1 MTASFVN
8 PRQLCA
14 LLPLL
19 CLINAWAGPVWP
31 SPAREANLADPS
43 KAIPAAIELTGRTV
57 QAGSVEVRP
66 RVGGAV
72 LSRNFKDH
80 SEVKAGTLL
89 YQINP
94 APHRANVA
102 AATAAVAKAEAALV
116 SAKRRARWQKELAG
130 VGVGEPDNT
139 TASLLE
145 AKSKLTAAQLALRNA
160 RAAMLAT
167 RIVAPAAGRIGAS
180 SVDVGTL
187 VSVDGSDPLVTI
199 QPLDPMMVELAP
211 SRFIHQLMNEGLS
224 QQVNDGAALRVRLFL
239 KDGTAYPIEGKLRFS
254 SVIVD
259 GYLEQKPLMAEFP
272 NPNLK
277 LLPDMDV
284 RLTLHGGEADQSA
297 RAPQA
302 AFPVRD
308 LVVVTSKP

>member
-1 MTASFVN
+1 MPARFAN
-8 PRQLCA
+8 RRQLCA

-19 CLINAWAGPVWP
+19 CLLNAWAGPGRP
-31 SPAREANLADPS
+31 SPAREANVVDQATAQSD
-43 KAIPAAIELTGRTV
+43 AIELTGRTV
-57 QAGSVEVRP
+57 PPGNVEIRP

-80 SEVKAGTLL
+80 SEVKAGALL

-102 AATAAVAKAEAALV
+102 TATAAVAKAEAALA
-116 SAKRRARWQKELAG
+116 SAKRKARWQQELAG
-130 VGVGEPDNT
+130 IGVGEPDNT
-139 TASLLE
+139 TASLID
-145 AKSKLTAAQLALRNA
+145 AKSKLAAAQLALRNA
-160 RAAMLAT
+160 QASMLAT

-187 VSVDGSDPLVTI
+187 VSVDGLDPLVTI
-199 QPLDPMMVELAP
+199 QPLDPMMVELA
-211 SRFIHQLMNEGLS
+211 SSGAVHQLVNEGLS
-224 QQVNDGAALRVRLFL
+224 QQVNDGGALRVRLFL

-254 SVIVD
+254 SVIVE

-272 NPNLK
+272 NPHLK

-284 RLTLHGGEADQSA
+284 RVTLRGGEVDQSR
-297 RAPQA
+297 RAPPA
-302 AFPVRD
+302 AVAGRD